1 MSVGLLGLLDDVAAL
16 AKVAAA
22 SIDDVAGMAM
32 KAGLKASGAVI
43 DDAAVTPKYMTGFSA
58 DRELPI
64 VARIAKGSIKN
75 KLLFLLPAALFLG
88 ALLPW
93 AITPLLM
100 LGGAYLCYEGVE
112 KIWHLLAPEA
122 AHDYE
127 AGLEPVAV
135 NAKTLEDAKVGSAIK
150 TDFILS
156 AEIMAIAL
164 NELPSQSV
172 VTQAVVLVLV
182 AVGITLAVYGA
193 VALIVKADDFG
204 VWMARGGTGNGL
216 TRAIGRGIVVGMP
229 YFLAGLTI
237 VGTAAMIWV
246 GGSILVHGV
255 HDFGLHWIGDVIHH
269 FSEASAEAFGG
280 VVGWFVETLGYAL
293 AGIVAGAAAIPIVG
307 YVISPLWT
315 AIKKALP
322 GAKAMRA

>member
-22 SIDDVAGMAM
+22 SLDDVAGMAM
-32 KAGLKASGAVI
+32 KAGFKASGAVI
-43 DDAAVTPKYMTGFSA
+43 DDAAVTPKYLTGFSA

-75 KLLFLLPAALFLG
+75 KLLFLLPAALLLG

-112 KIWHLLAPEA
+112 KIWHLLAPKA
-122 AHDYE
+122 AHDHE
-127 AGLEPVAV
+127 ASLEPAAI
-135 NAKTLEDAKVGSAIK
+135 NAKTLEEAKVGSAIK

-164 NELPSQSV
+164 NELPGESF
-172 VTQAVVLVLV
+172 VTQGMVLLLV
-182 AVGITLAVYGA
+182 AVGITVAVYGS

-204 VWMARGGTGNGL
+204 LWMARDGKGHGL
-216 TRAIGRGIVVGMP
+216 TRAVGRAIVVGMP
-229 YFLAGLTI
+229 YFLVGLTI

-255 HDFGLHWIGDVIHH
+255 HDLGLHWLGDVIHDL
-269 FSEASAEAFGG
+269 SVSAGTAFGG
-280 VVGWFVETLGYAL
+280 VVGWFVETVGYL
-293 AGIVAGAAAIPIVG
+293 IAGVVAGALAIPVVG
-307 YVISPLWT
+307 HVISPLWT
-315 AIKKALP
+315 AVKKALP
-322 GAKAMRA
+322 GASTLKA